1 MEFGE
6 GVEDISEASGY
17 AAALMRIVQARL
29 NFTSTI
35 MNVKGFGSVTK
46 NGTWNGM
53 VGVLARHWGLPFL
66 SEPFTPLMTLRH
78 RLQTPVFSRGAPENG
93 AYGPDLR
100 QVSRVLTGGF
110 PCHLCDLH
118 NSLLDYWKTHYDLYS
133 YGDLVLYGQCIIVPA
148 ALHKQSSSQMIRN
161 AIVIN
166 NRETTHRSFDT
177 TVVPGSCLSYQSTSE
192 SSCKTLL
199 TT

>member
-93 AYGPDLR
+93 A
-100 QVSRVLTGGF
+100 
-110 PCHLCDLH
+110 
-118 NSLLDYWKTHYDLYS
+118 
-133 YGDLVLYGQCIIVPA
+133 
-148 ALHKQSSSQMIRN
+148 QSSSQMIRN